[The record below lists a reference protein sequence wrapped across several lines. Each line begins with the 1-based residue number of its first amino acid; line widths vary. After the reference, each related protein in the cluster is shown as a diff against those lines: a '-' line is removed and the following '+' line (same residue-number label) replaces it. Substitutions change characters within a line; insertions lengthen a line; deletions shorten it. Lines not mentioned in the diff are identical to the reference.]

1 MSPQTLK
8 LRDRAQPPSFLPPSP
23 QRDLGKTRG
32 LSPHG
37 DPDAS
42 ERGAPRLGWGQA
54 GPSAILLLPV
64 VPAGACSSTRTH
76 RPGLRAGSPG
86 RAGLLTALPL
96 AVVRPAQG
104 VTVSLV
110 HRPKLPLSAVHT
122 PPLQACRATG
132 LSQGQAPTQGHP
144 NPRRNSVPVPQ
155 DGASQLEASGS
166 SLGLS
171 DPLCTWT

>member
-54 GPSAILLLPV
+54 GPSAILLPPSGPCWGLQQHQDLGARAQGWLTGQGRAPRCTSAGGR
-64 VPAGACSSTRTH
+64 PAGSGGHSVPRPQAQAAAQRSTHSASAGLQGHRAQPGPGTH
-76 RPGLRAGSPG
+76 TGPPLPQEEQCAGPTGWGLPAGGLRQ
-86 RAGLLTALPL
+86 LTWPL
-96 AVVRPAQG
+96 
-104 VTVSLV
+104 
-110 HRPKLPLSAVHT
+110 
-122 PPLQACRATG
+122 
-132 LSQGQAPTQGHP
+132 
-144 NPRRNSVPVPQ
+144 
-155 DGASQLEASGS
+155 
-166 SLGLS
+166 
-171 DPLCTWT
+171 